1 VGPKEPLLEPDFE
14 AGAVKDRVIGMHAR
28 HQRITIVGVA
38 LLASGCFRYVP
49 VELDA
54 APAGDEV
61 RVELTRVGFA
71 ELPELPNNSGPDLN
85 GTLLRFD
92 NDRLFLRVPVYVRL
106 DGLVTQT
113 VQQELAI
120 PAREVVQLERRELS
134 RMRTGLSIG
143 GGLATLGVIFLSF
156 KASDESPEI
165 QQETPEEEAG
175 VGFAPTPRPGWSIS
189 IR

>member
-1 VGPKEPLLEPDFE
+1 M
-14 AGAVKDRVIGMHAR
+14 GA
-28 HQRITIVGVA
+28 
-38 LLASGCFRYVP
+38 LP
-49 VELDA
+49 
-54 APAGDEV
+54 PGDEV

-71 ELPELPNNSGPDLN
+71 QLPELPNNVGPNLN

-92 NDRLFLRVPVYVRL
+92 ADRLFLRVPVNVRL

-113 VQQELAI
+113 VQQDLAI
-120 PAREVVQLERRELS
+120 PAGEIVQLERRVLS

-156 KASDESPEI
+156 KASNENPELPPRI
-165 QQETPEEEAG
+165 PEEEAG
-175 VGFAPTPRPGWSIS
+175 VGFAPRPSPAWTIP

>member
-1 VGPKEPLLEPDFE
+1 MF
-14 AGAVKDRVIGMHAR
+14 AR
-28 HQRITIVGVA
+28 LGRITIVGVS
-38 LLASGCFRYVP
+38 LLLSGCFRYVP
-49 VELDA
+49 VQLDA
-54 APAGDEV
+54 APPGNEV

-71 ELPELPNNSGPDLN
+71 ELPELPNNTGPDLN
-85 GTLLRFD
+85 GTLLRVD
-92 NDRLFLRVPVYVRL
+92 SDRLFLRVPVHVRL

-156 KASDESPEI
+156 KASDENPEI
-165 QQETPEEEAG
+165 QPKTPEEEAG
-175 VGFAPTPRPGWSIS
+175 VGFGAPRLPGWSIA